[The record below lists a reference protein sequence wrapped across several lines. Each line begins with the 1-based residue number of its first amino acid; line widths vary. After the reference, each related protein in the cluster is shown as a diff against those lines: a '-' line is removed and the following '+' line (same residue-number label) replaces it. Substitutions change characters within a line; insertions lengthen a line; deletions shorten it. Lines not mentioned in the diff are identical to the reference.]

1 MQRLRLGTRGS
12 LLALAQSRLVAAA
25 LTHRH
30 PELNVELVPVSTHGD
45 RNQVTPLQEVS
56 DPDFF
61 SADLD
66 EALLAG
72 TIDFCVHSL
81 KDLPADRPAGIARAA
96 LPARENP
103 RDVIVWRADVTDRL
117 AAGNTLRVGSCSV
130 RRHRNVADFLQFA
143 LPATGRSPALEF
155 LPVRGPVDARL
166 SSLHLPRTAA
176 GALDGVV
183 LALAGLSRLW
193 NDPAGNAALLPFLKQ
208 VRWMVLPLARC
219 PAAAGQGVLAVECR
233 ETDTA
238 TLNLLREL
246 EDPDT
251 AELVRMEQSA
261 LRSAATTEQHA
272 VGATAI
278 LHATLGPLCYVRGS
292 LTTGVI
298 ERLDWSRPPP
308 PGNTA
313 TFDGIAWQRSCARRP
328 AGPLPPVGQ
337 PGTRPSVFVAYWH
350 ALEHHAVPV
359 DARVWVSGVES
370 WRRLAARGLW
380 VEGCGDNLG
389 FSDVRTTLECPVLGL
404 PPLRD
409 WTALTYS
416 WAVPGW
422 RDSGIGRVLATYDIL
437 APIDDTTLDKLRD
450 DARQATHF
458 YWSSA
463 EQFHAL
469 RSALPAN
476 AHHACGAGKTLR
488 ALKAAGVDALPFPNG
503 REWQRWIAS

>member
-12 LLALAQSRLVAAA
+12 LLALAQSRLVAAT
-25 LTHRH
+25 LIRQH
-30 PELNVELVPVSTHGD
+30 PELAVELVPVSTPGD
-45 RNQVTPLQEVS
+45 RNLATPLQDVS

-66 EALLAG
+66 DALLAG
-72 TIDFCVHSL
+72 TVDFCVHSL

-103 RDVIVWRADVTDRL
+103 RDVIVWRAEVTDRL
-117 AAGNTLRVGSCSV
+117 AAGETLRLGSCSV
-130 RRHRNVADFLQFA
+130 RRQRNVGDFLKFA
-143 LPATGRSPALEF
+143 LPATGSSPVLEF
-155 LPVRGPVDARL
+155 LPLRGPVDARL
-166 SSLHLPRTAA
+166 APLHLPRTAP

-193 NDPAGNAALLPFLKQ
+193 NDPAGRAVLEPLLKH
-208 VRWMVLPLARC
+208 VRWTVLPLAGC
-219 PAAAGQGVLAVECR
+219 PAAAGQGALAIECR
-233 ETDTA
+233 ATDVA

-251 AELVRMEQSA
+251 VQLVRMEQTA
-261 LRSAATTEQHA
+261 LRSSATSDQQA
-272 VGATAI
+272 LGATAI
-278 LHATLGPLCYVRGS
+278 RHATLGPLCYVRGS
-292 LTTGVI
+292 LPTGVV

-308 PGNTA
+308 PGNTTA
-313 TFDGIAWQRSCARRP
+313 FDGIAWQRSCTRRP
-328 AGPLPPVGQ
+328 AGPIPQMNQL
-337 PGTRPSVFVAYWH
+337 GTNSALFVAYWH
-350 ALEHHAVPV
+350 ALEHHAVPA
-359 DARVWVSGVES
+359 DARLWVSGVES

-380 VEGCGDNLG
+380 IEGCGDNLG
-389 FSDVRTTLECPVLGL
+389 FSDVRITLECPVLGL

-422 RDSGIGRVLATYDIL
+422 RDSGIGRVLTTYDIL

-469 RSALPAN
+469 RTALPAN
-476 AHHACGAGKTLR
+476 AHHACGAGKTLH
-488 ALKAAGVDALPFPNG
+488 ALQAAGVEALPFPNG